1 MEYYNHCPDDEL
13 QIYRG
18 KDIRISDGILIKQPT
33 LGEICDYGE
42 RRYWSMVYTL
52 TSVGADLKFQL
63 FDSGIDYTKISDFQL
78 FYSLLCRGF
87 TKAQTS
93 ILFDGPDFSAL
104 KLYQKEDSKD
114 FVLRDTENGIE
125 IDEYTYLAIADVLRN
140 MHGLTRNSQLPA
152 NESTKR
158 LLIEDAREEY
168 LRNQNK
174 EYHSQL
180 KNMIS
185 AMINSAGFKYS
196 HAEIWD
202 MKINAFLNSVKRIS
216 KIKNAELLL
225 QSGYSGFG
233 ISLKEIPEK
242 QLDWLGELD

>member
-1 MEYYNHCPDDEL
+1 MEYYSNDPDNEL
-13 QIYRG
+13 KIYRG
-18 KDIRISDGILIKQPT
+18 KDICISDGIVIKQPT

-63 FDSGIDYTKISDFQL
+63 YDSGIDYTKISDFQL
-78 FYSLLCRGF
+78 FYSLLCRGY

-93 ILFDGPDFSAL
+93 ILFGSLDFSAL
-104 KLYQKEDSKD
+104 KLYRKEDSEQI
-114 FVLRDTENGIE
+114 VLRDTESGID
-125 IDEYTYLAIADVLRN
+125 IDEYTYLTIADVLRN

-152 NESTKR
+152 NESTKL

-168 LRNQNK
+168 FRNK
-174 EYHSQL
+174 DREYHSQL

-196 HAEIWD
+196 HTEVWD

-242 QLDWLGELD
+242 QLDWLGDLD